1 MSAKWSRAVS
11 QITCIVL
18 RFGIELA
25 LSTTR
30 SHRNRSRQKTNF
42 ASKSKLIWVV
52 KPPRRKYRASLF
64 PKFVFSSSHPR
75 SMRGVRVVTDVERGM
90 RWTRSCVSTSAIFAD
105 GEVVWS
111 WHPGAGV
118 KFAILFDEPVND
130 GGNQAGPRGEHV

>member
-1 MSAKWSRAVS
+1 LGGQAAATKISGFFFSEIRVF
-11 QITCIVL
+11 L
-18 RFGIELA
+18 LA
-25 LSTTR
+25 SPLDE
-30 SHRNRSRQKTNF
+30 
-42 ASKSKLIWVV
+42 
-52 KPPRRKYRASLF
+52 
-64 PKFVFSSSHPR
+64 
-75 SMRGVRVVTDVERGM
+75 RGVRVVTDVERGM